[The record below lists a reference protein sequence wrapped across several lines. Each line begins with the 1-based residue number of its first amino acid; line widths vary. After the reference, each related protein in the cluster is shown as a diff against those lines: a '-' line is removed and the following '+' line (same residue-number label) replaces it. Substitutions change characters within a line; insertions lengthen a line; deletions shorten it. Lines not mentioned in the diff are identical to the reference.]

1 MIIPFIATVV
11 LPFVQDSVKTLFENR
26 KQTKAL
32 KIEKEAEEKN
42 KIQEKEIWELKLKCH
57 EAGIDLKKEE
67 RNIAEMQANVEIA
80 KSMNGLEQAIIEIR
94 KAEINAPN
102 VEYIPPLKYFKRGRK
117 WHIHEHVGVGIANLF
132 ILLVNLF
139 CHLITCST
147 NCFKTIP
154 LFLITLLTGLPI
166 AYMMYAVTVDPSLV
180 KMLGLV
186 SESNGS
192 VIYSNFVIGYFELYQ
207 MIVGYFTGRKILTNA
222 KEQDQK
228 KKS

>member
-1 MIIPFIATVV
+1 MIIPFLASVV
-11 LPFVQDSVKTLFENR
+11 LPFVQDAVKTLFDNQ
-26 KQTKAL
+26 KQNKAL
-32 KIEKEAEEKN
+32 KIEKDAEERS

-67 RNIAEMQANVEIA
+67 KNIADTQANVEIT
-80 KSMNGLEQAIIEIR
+80 KSINSLEQAILEIR

-102 VEYIPPLKYFKRGRK
+102 VEYVPPLQYFKRGYP
-117 WHIHEHVGVGIANLF
+117 WHIHQHVGVAIANLF

-166 AYMMYAVTVDPSLV
+166 AYMMYAVTKDPSII
-180 KMLGLV
+180 KMLAIIKEGDIMY
-186 SESNGS
+186 G
-192 VIYSNFVIGYFELYQ
+192 NFVISYFELYQ
-207 MIVGYFTGRKILTNA
+207 MIVGYFTGRKILSNV
-222 KEQDQK
+222 KEQEQK